1 MSNQQPCVRACI
13 VVLLGVFTGP
23 KNGCQKAELA
33 LIDFLHFCFCFC
45 ILFLLFF
52 FFFFLLTLSF
62 HCLFGLIYY
71 FTAVLF
77 CFFFFFFFF
86 FFLFLVQAVFLSS
99 IKV

>member
-52 FFFFLLTLSF
+52 FFFFFADTFVSLLIWSYL
-62 HCLFGLIYY
+62 LFYSC
-71 FTAVLF
+71 FVL
-77 CFFFFFFFF
+77 FFFFFF